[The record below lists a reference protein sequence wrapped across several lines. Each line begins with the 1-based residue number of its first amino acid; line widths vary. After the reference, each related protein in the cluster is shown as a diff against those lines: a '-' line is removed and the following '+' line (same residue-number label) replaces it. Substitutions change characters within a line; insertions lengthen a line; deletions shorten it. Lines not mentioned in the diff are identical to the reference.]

1 MAEAPNNKNGKWA
14 SPTVF
19 NALLADYNHHARL
32 IWGRT
37 LIILILQAAGLAG
50 AWTIGGIWG
59 GFALILTA
67 LITLILYL
75 LITRGD
81 LYLLD
86 RARHLDRIAE
96 KLQGEAATVNGRFRT
111 LLDDDGQFT
120 GRRLAHAMIV
130 GLLILDA
137 ILATLTFVDAFGPV
151 AGGTP

>member
-1 MAEAPNNKNGKWA
+1 MADAENTKLGKWV

-50 AWTIGGIWG
+50 AWTIAGIWG
-59 GFALILTA
+59 GLALILTA

-75 LITRGD
+75 LNTRSD
-81 LYLLD
+81 LHLMD

-96 KLQGEAATVNGRFRT
+96 NLQADVVDITGRFRT
-111 LLDDDGQFT
+111 VLDDDGQFT
-120 GRRLAHAMIV
+120 GRRLVHAMIV

-137 ILATLTFVDAFGPV
+137 ILATLTFVGTFGPI
-151 AGGTP
+151 ATGTP